1 MEQWRKISL
10 AGILLGNISLLVDYF
25 FISIPY
31 AIMIPI
37 LLIAVVLIFAGLIM
51 RKKQTKGSLSKNII
65 FRHPLGCRFCIFAV
79 FMIQAA
85 VRTIRRDSSRS

>member
-10 AGILLGNISLLVDYF
+10 AGILLGNISLLIDYF

-37 LLIAVVLIFAGLIM
+37 LLIAIVLIFAGLIM
-51 RKKQTKGSLSKNII
+51 RKRKKE
-65 FRHPLGCRFCIFAV
+65 A
-79 FMIQAA
+79 
-85 VRTIRRDSSRS
+85 

>member
-10 AGILLGNISLLVDYF
+10 AGILLGNISLLIDYF

-37 LLIAVVLIFAGLIM
+37 LLVAIVLIFAGLIM
-51 RKKQTKGSLSKNII
+51 RKKQKE
-65 FRHPLGCRFCIFAV
+65 A
-79 FMIQAA
+79 
-85 VRTIRRDSSRS
+85 